1 MEFKNY
7 KPIDGKLLKISSVL
21 EDGKIKLFKLR
32 GDFFIHPEESIEQ
45 IENYLIGK
53 DIDKDFVSNFEDFL
67 SESQI
72 QVYGFKPQD
81 LLDYFTN

>member
-21 EDGKIKLFKLR
+21 EDGKIKYFKLR

-53 DIDKDFVSNFEDFL
+53 DINKDFVLNFEEFL
-67 SESQI
+67 NENKI